1 MKRKDSGKRNVED
14 QSKKLPVPGAE
25 IREDSVVILCKH
37 FPLRDRHEALLA
49 GPTRNINKK
58 IE

>member
-25 IREDSVVILCKH
+25 IRGECRY
-37 FPLRDRHEALLA
+37 PL
-49 GPTRNINKK
+49 
-58 IE
+58 

>member
-37 FPLRDRHEALLA
+37 FPLRDRHEALLVIGEKA
-49 GPTRNINKK
+49 VSLLLN
-58 IE
+58 

>member
-25 IREDSVVILCKH
+25 R
-37 FPLRDRHEALLA
+37 R
-49 GPTRNINKK
+49 
-58 IE
+58 

>member
-37 FPLRDRHEALLA
+37 FPLRDRHEALLVIGEKA
-49 GPTRNINKK
+49 RM
-58 IE
+58 